1 MRVMTY
7 NVHSCIGSDR
17 RVAPERVL
25 RVIADSAADLVAL
38 QEVDVEQERTLGVH
52 QAAWLA
58 AELGMHYEFV
68 SARQCGGG
76 HYGNA
81 VLSRYPLRTVRHACL
96 PQFGRRE
103 ARAVQWVSVD
113 APIGSVNVLNT
124 HLGLSLRERA
134 MQTDA
139 LLGES
144 WLGPS
149 PSKTVLCGDFNAR
162 PGSRVH
168 RSLCGVL
175 RDAIASSMQR
185 APKTWPARWPLLQL
199 DHIFLSRDL
208 RAKGCE
214 VPRRRMERLASD
226 HLPLV
231 VDIEEV
237 PGIA

>member
-38 QEVDVEQERTLGVH
+38 QEVDVAQARTRGVH

-58 AELGMHYEFV
+58 EKLGMFFEFV
-68 SARQCGGG
+68 SARECGGG

-96 PQFGRRE
+96 PQFRSRE
-103 ARAVQWVSVD
+103 VRAVQWVSVD
-113 APIGSVNVLNT
+113 APLGSVNVLNT

-134 MQTDA
+134 LQTDA
-139 LLGES
+139 LLSES

-149 PSKTVLCGDFNAR
+149 PRRTVLCGDFNAR

-185 APKTWPARWPLLQL
+185 SPKTWPARWPLLQL

-208 RAKGCE
+208 RAKRCE

-237 PGIA
+237 LGIA